1 MVACYRA
8 RQFSMCAATS
18 ETRQIEQKKTPL
30 ENKIKQQ
37 FGQWRIEVYVS
48 ICIRIGLRT
57 VELLLN
63 Q

>member
-1 MVACYRA
+1 
-8 RQFSMCAATS
+8 MCAGAS
-18 ETRQIEQKKTPL
+18 ETRKIEQKKNPL